1 VPGFRILLLM
11 VLRAGALG
19 SALFA
24 AAVIGIEVWK
34 HGGDMTALNPGFIL
48 LVAIVLAAGL
58 WLARSIGREL
68 RKPGS

>member
-1 VPGFRILLLM
+1 MPGFRILLLM

-34 HGGDMTALNPGFIL
+34 HGGDVTALNPGFIL